1 MFYNFCWFSCF
12 EVCTWALFAVS
23 VMKPFIWSHRFTSF
37 YEYFLCLVF
46 STFIKA
52 AHIKQW
58 VTLLWFAAV
67 EILFAD
73 KKKKGSVVH
82 CVGQIVPSNCQWHG
96 SVPIQLTTLASSWL
110 VNPYYILQMY
120 LAANTRK
127 FQWSWWSRVYPDDC
141 LPAACWV
148 RTSLYNFVASPPS
161 SVKFWLLSQK
171 AYSSEL
177 QQQCIA
183 CNFLVMKTV
192 LLAIFQGEFVFKRLS
207 LGFKISHVVSST
219 PLKVLVLYQPMWQQ
233 P

>member
-12 EVCTWALFAVS
+12 EVCTWALLAVS

-82 CVGQIVPSNCQWHG
+82 LRWADCSLKLPVTWKCSYPTDYSGKQLARESILYFTNVPG
-96 SVPIQLTTLASSWL
+96 SKYQKISVVMMIQSLSRWL
-110 VNPYYILQMY
+110 S
-120 LAANTRK
+120 T
-127 FQWSWWSRVYPDDC
+127 C
-141 LPAACWV
+141 C
-148 RTSLYNFVASPPS
+148 
-161 SVKFWLLSQK
+161 LLSQNIT
-171 AYSSEL
+171 L
-177 QQQCIA
+177 
-183 CNFLVMKTV
+183 
-192 LLAIFQGEFVFKRLS
+192 
-207 LGFKISHVVSST
+207 
-219 PLKVLVLYQPMWQQ
+219 
-233 P
+233 